1 VLRELSVTEQR
12 YQAVL
17 AVLREQ
23 VAVVEVAKQYGVT
36 RQSVHNWVRRYL
48 EDGLEGLA
56 DRSHRPRGCPHQI
69 SAEVEARICE
79 LRRQHPRWGP
89 RRLAYELGR
98 ELEGDLDRVPSRAA
112 IYRALVR
119 NNLLQPRKRR
129 RRHQDYKRW
138 ERPAP
143 MQLWQLDITDDIPL
157 ADGRQAKL
165 ITGVDDHSRFC
176 VIARVVEHASG
187 RATCRAF
194 VAAMGRYGVPEE
206 VLTDNG
212 KQFTGRFNRPP
223 GEVLFERICRD
234 NGITQRLT
242 KPRSPTTTGKVERFH
257 QTVQGELLDE
267 LAELGPFPS
276 LRVAQELVDAWV
288 EDYNTRRPHQAL
300 GMHTPAER
308 FQPDQRHPGSQPD
321 ATADDDQPLLALRVP
336 QALDP
341 DSAAGGNGDGHPQRH
356 ATAPPATHAALDP
369 GPDRRPDRAALELPA
384 GPPAPAVLVPAP
396 LEVQRYVHDTGA
408 VRAFRQT
415 FSVGA
420 HRHDEL
426 VRVRLEG
433 RVLHVLD
440 AQGRL
445 IRSVP
450 RDPSKEGGRI
460 PVRAKRMNKADEERV
475 KHQPKPNRQTSTET

>member
-1 VLRELSVTEQR
+1 
-12 YQAVL
+12 
-17 AVLREQ
+17 
-23 VAVVEVAKQYGVT
+23 
-36 RQSVHNWVRRYL
+36 VHNWVRRYL
-48 EDGLEGLA
+48 DGGLEGLA
-56 DRSHRPRGCPHQI
+56 DRSHRPRRCPHQV
-69 SAEVEARICE
+69 SAEVEARILE

-89 RRLAYELGR
+89 RRLEHELAR
-98 ELEGDLDRVPSRAA
+98 QLQGDLERVPSRAA

-119 NNLLQPRKRR
+119 NNLIQPRKRR

-138 ERPAP
+138 ERSAP
-143 MQLWQLDITDDIPL
+143 MQLWQLDITGQVML
-157 ADGRQAKL
+157 ADGREVKL

-176 VIARVVEHASG
+176 VIAKVTEHASG
-187 RATCRAF
+187 RAVCAAF
-194 VAAMGRYGVPEE
+194 VAAMQRYGVPEE

-212 KQFTGRFNRPP
+212 KQFTGRFGRPTA

-257 QTVQGELLDE
+257 QTVQDELLDE
-267 LAELGPFPS
+267 LVEGLGPFPS
-276 LRVAQELVDAWV
+276 LEVAQELVDAWV

-300 GMHTPAER
+300 GMATPAER
-308 FQPDQRHPGSQPD
+308 FQPNTRVLAAATDQV
-321 ATADDDQPLLALRVP
+321 LALRVP
-336 QALDP
+336 RALDP
-341 DSAAGGNGDGHPQRH
+341 DAATGGNGHLKRH
-356 ATAPPATHAALDP
+356 ATARVATNAAADP
-369 GPDRRPDRAALELPA
+369 GPDGQPDRSALEVQA
-384 GPPAPAVLVPAP
+384 GPPAAVLVPAP
-396 LEVQRYVHDTGA
+396 LEVERYVHDTGA

-420 HRHDEL
+420 HRRDEL

-440 AQGRL
+440 TQGRL

-450 RDPSKEGGRI
+450 RDPSKEGGQI
-460 PVRAKRMNKADEERV
+460 PVRAKRMTKADGGRV

>member
-17 AVLREQ
+17 EVLREQ

-119 NNLLQPRKRR
+119 NNLIQPRRRR

-138 ERPAP
+138 ERSAP
-143 MQLWQLDITDDIPL
+143 MQLWQLDITDDVML

-187 RATCRAF
+187 RAVCAAF
-194 VAAMGRYGVPEE
+194 VQAMGRYGVPEE

-223 GEVLFERICRD
+223 GEVLFERICRE

-267 LAELGPFPS
+267 LVEGLGPFPS
-276 LRVAQELVDAWV
+276 LEVAQELVDAWV

-300 GMHTPAER
+300 GMRTPAER
-308 FQPDQRHPGSQPD
+308 FQPSQRDPAAATDEALALRRPAALNPD
-321 ATADDDQPLLALRVP
+321 ATTAC
-336 QALDP
+336 
-341 DSAAGGNGDGHPQRH
+341 NGDGHPERH
-356 ATAPPATHAALDP
+356 ARAPVATRAAVNPSPDGQPDRSALDP
-369 GPDRRPDRAALELPA
+369 QA
-384 GPPAPAVLVPAP
+384 GPPAPTLLMPAP
-396 LEVQRYVHDTGA
+396 LEVERYVHDTGA

-420 HRHDEL
+420 HRRDEL

-450 RDPSKEGGRI
+450 RDPSKEGGQI
-460 PVRAKRMNKADEERV
+460 PVAAKRMNKADGERV
-475 KHQPKPNRQTSTET
+475 KHQPTPNRQTSTET